1 MILVDTSILIGYFK
15 GIKGSSYDKFDTIID
30 THIPFGINN
39 HIYQEILQGAKTEK
53 EFEQLKEYLNTL
65 VFYEFHDGKK
75 SSEAAAL
82 LYIKC
87 RKNGVTVRSTI
98 DLIIVQTAIEH
109 DLYLLH
115 NDNDYIN
122 IAKVIK
128 ELKLY

>member
-15 GIKGSSYDKFDTIID
+15 GLKGSSYDKFDNIID
-30 THIPFGINN
+30 NHIPFGINS
-39 HIYQEILQGAKTEK
+39 HIYQEILQGAKNEK

-65 VFYEFHDGKK
+65 VFYEFYDSKK

-87 RKNGVTVRSTI
+87 RKSGVTIRSTI
-98 DLIIVQTAIEH
+98 DLIIAQTAIEYN
-109 DLYLLH
+109 LYLLH

-128 ELKLY
+128 DLKLY